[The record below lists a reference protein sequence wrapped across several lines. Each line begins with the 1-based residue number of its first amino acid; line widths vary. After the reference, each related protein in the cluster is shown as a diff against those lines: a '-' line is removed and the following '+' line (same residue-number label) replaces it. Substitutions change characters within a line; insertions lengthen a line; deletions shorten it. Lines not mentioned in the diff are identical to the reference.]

1 MYLIPSQGAMPVP
14 VEGRTARDREADA
27 ARAGRTLP
35 GVSQKK
41 KRLFPREKA
50 LAKNVGRC
58 RYDRLIS
65 IAFCSMASAVVTALL
80 LDWKPRWVMIMFTIS
95 VERSTLEPSIL

>member
-1 MYLIPSQGAMPVP
+1 MPAP
-14 VEGRTARDREADA
+14 REGRTARDREADA
-27 ARAGRTLP
+27 ADAGRVLF
-35 GVSQKK
+35 GVAPQKK
-41 KRLFPREKA
+41 KRLFRREKA
-50 LAKNVGRC
+50 LAKNAGSC

-65 IAFCSMASAVVTALL
+65 MAFCSMASAVVTALL